1 MVISVVDYETNEVA
15 VKINVL
21 INNDTYNISSTI
33 NDERFDQVPEDL
45 MFIRTKW
52 LTFYLSNIMDN
63 VEDKLREGIISDI
76 RLMLEQDI
84 KYYNIIGGTYKLKE
98 Y

>member
-52 LTFYLSNIMDN
+52 LTFYLNNIIDN
-63 VEDKLREGIISDI
+63 VEDELREGIISDI

>member
-63 VEDKLREGIISDI
+63 VEDELREGIISDI